1 MSTNDPHEQ
10 VLNNPSTMFRRYG
23 KGRLL
28 ALDIATG
35 LAFLHAHGIIHFDI
49 KSRCGVAHELQM

>member
-1 MSTNDPHEQ
+1 MHG
-10 VLNNPSTMFRRYG
+10 RYG

-35 LAFLHAHGIIHFDI
+35 LAFMHAHGIIHFDI
-49 KSRCGVAHELQM
+49 KSRCTLAL